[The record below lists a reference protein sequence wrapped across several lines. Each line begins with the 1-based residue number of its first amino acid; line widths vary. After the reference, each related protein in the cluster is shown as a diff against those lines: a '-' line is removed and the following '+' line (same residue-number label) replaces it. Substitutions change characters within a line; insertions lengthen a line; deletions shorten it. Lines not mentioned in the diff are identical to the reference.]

1 MSLMPRRCPSCRAS
15 ALRNADAYVQ
25 EEFLSRCAAQLET
38 IIDEAPIAV
47 SLAYRRIRKVAE
59 VLSTEPQHRLKA
71 FDDMVKQF
79 KQEDDSLR

>member
-15 ALRNADAYVQ
+15 ALRNADVYVQ

-38 IIDEAPIAV
+38 IIDEAPMSV
-47 SLAYRRIRKVAE
+47 GLAYRRVLKVAE
-59 VLSTEPQHRLKA
+59 VLSTEPQNRLEA

-79 KQEDDSLR
+79 HQEDDSLR